1 MGGAA
6 HRAAAQP
13 NTNTNTNNERTA
25 LDFFE
30 KVLLCDR
37 GHRTVPLGQPL
48 LLVLLVPPEFLE
60 PLPADALQV
69 VLAQVVELVDLGVKL
84 LLHVLR
90 HLEQALLHDG
100 RRRVHRPTTT
110 RRFDS

>member
-1 MGGAA
+1 M
-6 HRAAAQP
+6 
-13 NTNTNTNNERTA
+13 
-25 LDFFE
+25 
-30 KVLLCDR
+30 
-37 GHRTVPLGQPL
+37 PLGQPL

-100 RRRVHRPTTT
+100 RRWVHLPTTT
-110 RRFDS
+110 TCRLDS